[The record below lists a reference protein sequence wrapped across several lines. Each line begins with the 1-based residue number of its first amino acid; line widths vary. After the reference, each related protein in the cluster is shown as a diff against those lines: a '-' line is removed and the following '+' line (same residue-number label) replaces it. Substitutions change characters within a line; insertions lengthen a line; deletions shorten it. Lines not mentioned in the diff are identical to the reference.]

1 MGSRVSGLG
10 TDRLEQSRSVS
21 GFQIS
26 EIHGASCSAA
36 STSADVIH
44 LEPNKLNLKD

>member
-1 MGSRVSGLG
+1 MGLRVSGLG

-21 GFQIS
+21 GFRFQRS
-26 EIHGASCSAA
+26 SPHGAFCSAA

-44 LEPNKLNLKD
+44 LEPTSST